1 MIFRELLPFVWRVF
15 DLLCYLAALIAL
27 NWAMF
32 SWNKMAGAFALAFS
46 FAVTGLVSELLASNT
61 PKGGD

>member
-1 MIFRELLPFVWRVF
+1 MIFKKLLPLIWQVF
-15 DLLCYLAALIAL
+15 DLMCYLAALIAL

-32 SWNKMAGAFALAFS
+32 SWNQIVGGITLAVS
-46 FAVTGLVSELLASNT
+46 FAVTGLISELITNNT

>member
-1 MIFRELLPFVWRVF
+1 MIFKRLFPLFWRIF
-15 DLLCYLAALIAL
+15 DILCYILALIAL

-32 SWNKMAGAFALAFS
+32 SWNKIAGALALAFS
-46 FAVTGLVSELLASNT
+46 FAITGLISEIIT

>member
-1 MIFRELLPFVWRVF
+1 MIFKRLLPMLWHIF
-15 DLLCYLAALIAL
+15 DLLCYLAALVAL

-32 SWNKMAGAFALAFS
+32 SWNKIAGALALAFS
-46 FAVTGLVSELLASNT
+46 FAVTGLVSELVANAT

>member
-1 MIFRELLPFVWRVF
+1 MIFKRLFPLLWRIF
-15 DLLCYLAALIAL
+15 DILCYILALIAL

-32 SWNKMAGAFALAFS
+32 SWNKIAGALALAFS
-46 FAVTGLVSELLASNT
+46 FAITGLISEIIT